1 MASLTRVMIGGPA
14 HGKQV
19 TVEKSQEYLDWV
31 FGPHKYVVA
40 DANGVGVSKSSV
52 LSNSM
57 RDPIRLPIKPPSGI

>member
-40 DANGVGVSKSSV
+40 DANGVGV
-52 LSNSM
+52 M
-57 RDPIRLPIKPPSGI
+57 QWIGIANPQDTVKCLRVV